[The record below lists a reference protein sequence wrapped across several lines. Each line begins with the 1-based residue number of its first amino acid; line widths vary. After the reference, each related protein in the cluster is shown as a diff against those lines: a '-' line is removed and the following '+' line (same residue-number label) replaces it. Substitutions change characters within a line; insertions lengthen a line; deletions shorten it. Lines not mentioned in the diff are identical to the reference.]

1 MKKRTESDDWRARLT
16 DAEPLKI
23 KIKQITSTFK
33 KVYKM
38 DRLLFKQEK
47 GIGYLTLNRPD
58 KYNAVDTQM
67 LDEMEAFI
75 TARMYDNTVS
85 VIILDGGDA
94 KGFCAGLDMQTF
106 GPDIFRM
113 PPVDAYNAQARLSR
127 MMLGLRK
134 IPQPVICCI
143 HGAAAGI
150 GFSLAMASDIR
161 ILAETAKFSAAY
173 INIGLGG
180 ADMAASYFLPRLIG
194 SGRANEFLLTGNWLE
209 AEEAMNLGFG
219 SRLVPKEKMLDT
231 AVEMATVMTGKNPMG
246 LRMTKEA
253 ININIDAGGLEA
265 SLQMEDRNQMMLAF
279 GMHHKG

>member
-1 MKKRTESDDWRARLT
+1 
-16 DAEPLKI
+16 
-23 KIKQITSTFK
+23 
-33 KVYKM
+33 M
-38 DRLLFKQEK
+38 DRLLFKQEE

-113 PPVDAYNAQARLSR
+113 PPVDAYNAQVRLSR

-150 GFSLAMASDIR
+150 GFSLAMASDVR

-231 AVEMATVMTGKNPMG
+231 AVEMATVMAGKNPMG

-279 GMHHKG
+279 AMHHKG